1 MRLGQPDLAWRQM
14 KTVNRDHPQRKRVL
28 ALAVVGAV
36 LATSLGAAAAGDVLP
51 SLSTAADVT
60 AQASPVP
67 ASGLDV
73 VNIYNRG
80 TALADDVAAA
90 AVAAATASRAAWAF
104 GRGSSISMIA
114 VRRGGAAV
122 QQAPGGFSY
131 PMSLSALPLNA
142 IGPLM
147 GRDVA
152 RVLANGFIVMGRTT
166 AGLRGAQVGDN
177 VDLIAADGAV
187 VTFTI
192 GLLADDAVIGGTEI
206 LVTPEQADALGATT
220 VTRILAWGFDSRDA
234 MNQQLAAVGLDP
246 RVDVRIR
253 RSWDPFDPDS
263 QIGMAETK
271 AKLGEFAFRVQA
283 NGADASL
290 TGDWEAGHLPPDRQV
305 LSAAIPIKAR
315 CNLAITADLSA
326 ALDEVAAVGLGG
338 AIDVGNANT
347 FGGCFY
353 PRFNRL
359 SGNLGILSRHTW
371 AQALD
376 TNTTSNPQGGT
387 PHMNCDVVRIFRKH
401 NFVWGGNFLTP
412 DGMHFEWV
420 GTRRDQY
427 LYPSRYCPNVPGATG
442 RATGPSTS
450 VAPTGAM
457 SLNRATMLAD
467 DGFGSD

>member
-1 MRLGQPDLAWRQM
+1 M
-14 KTVNRDHPQRKRVL
+14 KTANGGHPRRRRLL
-28 ALAVVGAV
+28 AVGVVGAV
-36 LATSLGAAAAGDVLP
+36 LATSLGAAAADDALP

-60 AQASPVP
+60 VQATPV
-67 ASGLDV
+67 ASGVDV
-73 VNIYNRG
+73 VNIYNRA

-90 AVAAATASRAAWAF
+90 AVAAATASRAAWAY

-114 VRRGGAAV
+114 VRRGGTPV
-122 QQAPGGFSY
+122 QIAPGGYSY
-131 PMSLSALPLNA
+131 PMALSALPLNA

-177 VDLIAADGAV
+177 IDLIAANGAV

-206 LVTPEQADALGATT
+206 LVTPEQADQIGATT
-220 VTRILAWGFDSRDA
+220 VTRIVVWGFDSRDA

-290 TGDWEAGHLPPDRQV
+290 AADWEATHLPPDRQV

-315 CNLAITADLSA
+315 CNLAITTDLSA

-359 SGNLGILSRHTW
+359 SGNLGILSRHSW
-371 AQALD
+371 GQALD
-376 TNTTSNPQGGT
+376 TNTTQNAQGNT

-401 NFVWGGNFLTP
+401 NFAWGGNFLTP

-427 LYPSRYCPNVPGATG
+427 LYPSRFCPNVPTATG
-442 RATGPSTS
+442 TASGPSTS
-450 VAPTGAM
+450 VAPTGGM

>member
-1 MRLGQPDLAWRQM
+1 M
-14 KTVNRDHPQRKRVL
+14 KTANGGHPQRRGLL
-28 ALAVVGAV
+28 ALAVVAAV
-36 LATSLGAAAAGDVLP
+36 LATSLGAAAADGALP
-51 SLSTAADVT
+51 TLSTAAAVT
-60 AQASPVP
+60 AQATPVP
-67 ASGLDV
+67 SALDV
-73 VNIYNRG
+73 VNIYDRA
-80 TALADDVAAA
+80 TSLDADVAAA
-90 AVAAATASRAAWAF
+90 AVAAAAASRAAWAY

-114 VRRGGAAV
+114 VRRGGAPV
-122 QQAPGGFSY
+122 QIAPGGYSY
-131 PMSLSALPLNA
+131 PMALSALPLNA

-177 VDLIAADGAV
+177 VDLIAADGSV

-192 GLLADDAVIGGTEI
+192 GLLADDGVIGGTEI
-206 LVTPEQADALGATT
+206 LVTPEQADLVGATT
-220 VTRILAWGFDSRDA
+220 VTRIVVWGFDSRDA

-263 QIGMAETK
+263 QIGMAQTK
-271 AKLGEFAFRVQA
+271 AALGEFAFKVQA
-283 NGADASL
+283 NGADATL
-290 TGDWEAGHLPPDRQV
+290 AADWEAAHLPPDRQV
-305 LSAAIPIKAR
+305 LSAAIPIRAQ
-315 CNLAITADLSA
+315 CNLAIVNDLSA

-338 AIDVGNANT
+338 AIDVANANT
-347 FGGCFY
+347 YGGCFY

-359 SGNLGILSRHTW
+359 SGNLGILSRHSW

-376 TNTTSNPQGGT
+376 TNTTSNAQGNT
-387 PHMNCDVVRIFRKH
+387 PHMNCDVVRIFRRH

-427 LYPSRYCPNVPGATG
+427 LYPSRFCPNVPTG
-442 RATGPSTS
+442 KGTAGGPSNGA
-450 VAPTGAM
+450 APSSGM